1 MQPEG
6 GPWCILFIS
15 SFVSLLV
22 CRPSV
27 AMSPCLPLSRAPSFC
42 LLRWAGSGTGLL
54 GPQVVE
60 EGQAAPC
67 GVSGYLLGQGSSLR
81 AGTERRK
88 RVPESAVSSHPS
100 QCVRSI
106 LVIGIPESGNKQRRE
121 LVIEERAQE
130 NILKLKG
137 LIVQT

>member
-1 MQPEG
+1 MYPLHFFH
-6 GPWCILFIS
+6 CL
-15 SFVSLLV
+15 SLGLS
-22 CRPSV
+22 RPSV
-27 AMSPCLPLSRAPSFC
+27 AMSPCLPLSHAPSFC

-67 GVSGYLLGQGSSLR
+67 GVSGSLLGQGSSLR

-100 QCVRSI
+100 QCVRSCPRGSC
-106 LVIGIPESGNKQRRE
+106 LSWGPPPALRQPPP
-121 LVIEERAQE
+121 
-130 NILKLKG
+130 
-137 LIVQT
+137 